1 MKKKWIL
8 ICLSLLI
15 TASIIG
21 CLNNEENE
29 DEDDKDQIID
39 IHYEVE
45 ITPEEKKNYTI
56 YLPVPLISLENN
68 PRKGEPIKLMEEL
81 EIVEGNAT
89 WQTIVTEKGPA
100 LKIQS
105 KENVIVR
112 GEKILKNPTPENESE
127 YAFEELS
134 MKKEEK
140 DEYFEFYYNSSF
152 QSNCTISFE
161 ILLTDD
167 HPNGLIEYTWNYDE
181 YNLTHGW
188 QQVQLTV
195 KKMISD
201 QE

>member
-8 ICLSLLI
+8 ICISLLI
-15 TASIIG
+15 TASIVG
-21 CLNNEENE
+21 CLNDEEKE
-29 DEDDKDQIID
+29 DQIIN

-56 YLPVPLISLENN
+56 YLPVPLISQENN
-68 PRKGEPIKLMEEL
+68 PRKGEPIKLMKEL

-89 WQTIVTEKGPA
+89 CQTIVTERGHA

-105 KENVIVR
+105 KENIIIR
-112 GEKILKNPTPENESE
+112 GEKNLKNPTPENESE

-134 MKKEEK
+134 MKKEDK
-140 DEYFEFYYNSSF
+140 DEHFEFYYNSSF
-152 QSNCTISFE
+152 KSNCTISLD
-161 ILLTDD
+161 ILLRDD
-167 HPNGLIEYTWNYDE
+167 HPNGLIEYTWDSDE

-188 QQVQLTV
+188 QEVQMTV

-201 QE
+201 QV